1 MKLKNKIVLLALVLF
16 VSLTQAAYADDS
28 DDWDDW
34 IDDVDDNVAPAA
46 PINQWNIPLLI
57 TGVVLV
63 FVYLKKQT
71 KTQNK

>member
-1 MKLKNKIVLLALVLF
+1 MKLKNKIVVLALVLF
-16 VSLTQAAYADDS
+16 VCLTQAAYAGDPNVIDDF
-28 DDWDDW
+28 

-46 PINQWNIPLLI
+46 PINQCNIPLLI
-57 TGVVLV
+57 TGIVLV

>member
-16 VSLTQAAYADDS
+16 FSLTQAAYANDS
-28 DDWDDW
+28 NDLDDWF
-34 IDDVDDNVAPAA
+34 DDVDDNELPAT
-46 PINQWNIPLLI
+46 PINHWNIPLLI